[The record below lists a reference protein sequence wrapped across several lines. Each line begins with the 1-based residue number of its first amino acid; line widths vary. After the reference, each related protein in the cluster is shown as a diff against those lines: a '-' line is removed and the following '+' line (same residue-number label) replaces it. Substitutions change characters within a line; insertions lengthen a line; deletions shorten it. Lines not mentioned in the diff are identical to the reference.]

1 MEHQDRVQ
9 RAEFISNN
17 TQIEAN
23 DNRMEDDTELEN
35 QKRRDL
41 LSERVLSHF
50 LSLSPRPRNLR

>member
-50 LSLSPRPRNLR
+50 